1 MAVLPADLR
10 VEPLGP
16 NHDRDAFSC
25 GVERLDR
32 YLKTQASQDVSRKAN
47 AVFVMTA
54 IDAPDGI
61 LGYFTLCATALEQ
74 GNVPEA
80 ARKYVPRYPLVSA
93 TLLGRLAVDQN
104 QHRKG
109 LGGVLL
115 ASALRKAFDSADMVG
130 SSMVVVD
137 AIDDRAIT
145 FYEAHGLVRL
155 GNSSRLAIAMRSLAN
170 LGPRR
175 SRSCAIDLVC

>member
-1 MAVLPADLR
+1 MAVPPADLR

-25 GVERLDR
+25 GVESLDR
-32 YLKTQASQDVSRKAN
+32 YLKTQASQDVRRKAN
-47 AVFVMTA
+47 AVFVVTA
-54 IDAPDGI
+54 TDAPDGI

-74 GNVPEA
+74 GDVPEA

-104 QHRKG
+104 QHGKG

-115 ASALRKAFDSADMVG
+115 ANALRKAFESADTVG

-137 AIDDRAIT
+137 AIDDRAIS
-145 FYEAHGLVRL
+145 FYEAHGFIRV
-155 GNSSRLAIAMRSLAN
+155 GQSSRLAIATRSVAH
-170 LGPRR
+170 
-175 SRSCAIDLVC
+175 LV